1 MLKDRLANLLTG
13 QQDRAVSAVSIF
25 WFVLSMAFS
34 IYCSLLWVARAF
46 KHEYIIQSDARQVTP
61 WLLRYADPELF
72 RNDLIADYYI
82 SVNPDGFTLLYRAVA
97 ALGIDPIT
105 LSKILPLILGLA
117 VTAYCFALF
126 MELLPVPAGAFIA
139 CLLLNQHLWTDDSL
153 SSATPRA
160 FLYPLFLAFL
170 LYLAQKRLAAT
181 LVTIALQ
188 GLFYPPVMFVSAG
201 VLVLSLIGWSDRRL
215 HLSKDRRGYTLCAA
229 GLAVVVLVIFAYALK
244 SSDFGPTITA
254 TEARGLPSS
263 LAGKRLTFLNQDA
276 LTYWLTDSQS
286 GLYWR
291 RIIPPFG
298 LFAGLV
304 LPALLWMPKS
314 FPLASRINKSGI
326 ILLPRALLSALFM
339 FFAAHLLLFKLY
351 LPNRYTIH
359 IFPIVLSLASGIAFT
374 LILDSVLRQ
383 ADLLWQSADKKKAA
397 LAFITI
403 VLTAALLF
411 SYPFFLRRF
420 PRRSIA
426 IGKHPDL
433 YKSLLAEPKDSLVAS
448 LSIEADNLPSF
459 ARRSVLTAP
468 HFANPYQ
475 AKYYLEL
482 NQRYSDMLDAIYS
495 PEREQVCSFIDRYGV
510 DLLLIER
517 DTFTREYVTGHPVI
531 MRFQDQAD
539 AIVDRFDAGVSPA
552 LPGVMKDCAAFE
564 SKQFTLV
571 RAECICG
578 KIKVKLN

>member
-13 QQDRAVSAVSIF
+13 PQDRAASVVSIF
-25 WFVLSMAFS
+25 WLVLSMAFS

-61 WLLRYADPELF
+61 WLLRFVDPELF
-72 RNDLIADYYI
+72 RNDLIADYYL
-82 SVNPDGFTLLYRAVA
+82 SVNPDGFTLLYRAMA
-97 ALGIDPIT
+97 ALGVGPLT
-105 LSKILPLILGLA
+105 LSRILPLILGLA

-126 MELLPVPAGAFIA
+126 LELLPVPAGAFIA

-170 LYLAQKRLAAT
+170 LYLAQKRLVAT

-201 VLVLSLIGWSDRRL
+201 VLALSLIGWSNRRL
-215 HLSKDRRGYTLCAA
+215 HLSKDRRGYALCAA
-229 GLAVVVLVIFAYALK
+229 GLAVVVLVTFFYALK

-254 TEARGLPSS
+254 SEASSLPSS

-304 LPALLWMPKS
+304 LPALLWMPKR
-314 FPLASRINKSGI
+314 FPLASRIKSGI
-326 ILLPRALLSALFM
+326 ILLPRTLLSALFM

-359 IFPIVLSLASGIAFT
+359 IFPIVLSLASGIALT
-374 LILDSVLRQ
+374 LILDSGLRQ
-383 ADLLWQSADKKKAA
+383 ADLSWNSADKKKAV
-397 LAFITI
+397 LAFTTI
-403 VLTAALLF
+403 ILTAALLF

-426 IGKHPDL
+426 IGRHPDL
-433 YKSLLAEPKDSLVAS
+433 YKFLLAEPKDSLVAS
-448 LSIEADNLPSF
+448 LSVEADNLPSF

-495 PEREQVCSFIDRYGV
+495 PDREQLCGFIDRYGV
-510 DLLLIER
+510 DLLLVER
-517 DTFTREYVTGHPVI
+517 GTFTREYVTGHPVI
-531 MRFQDQAD
+531 MRFQDRAD

-552 LPGVMKDCAAFE
+552 LPRLMKDCAVFE
-564 SKQFTLV
+564 SKLFTLV
-571 RAECICG
+571 RADCICS
-578 KIKVKLN
+578 KITVKLN